1 MRFLYLFK
9 IHKDAENKFHR
20 EFVAT
25 SKTAR
30 FNIGCTSE
38 FEFEEKIPKS
48 KISNLFFCET
58 TVINTF
64 LGYLFMKNTCQ
75 IGIDSNHRD
84 SQ

>member
-30 FNIGCTSE
+30 FKIGCTLE
-38 FEFEEKIPKS
+38 FEFEENKTT
-48 KISNLFFCET
+48 NFF
-58 TVINTF
+58 
-64 LGYLFMKNTCQ
+64 
-75 IGIDSNHRD
+75 
-84 SQ
+84 